1 MRDGVQSVYKQGFL
15 EETAPMGSSLVER
28 TAPLPEC
35 FGLGGVCCGGRGD
48 YRGDGKGQD
57 LVGEEI
63 SGLCLSPLGPPE
75 LCVGRRGP
83 FRSAHNSFPIF
94 SSVSRTNLSLGVPK
108 KAREDPLPVPSDQH
122 SLPFL

>member
-1 MRDGVQSVYKQGFL
+1 MYKQGFL
-15 EETAPMGSSLVER
+15 EEEAPMGSSLIDNCP
-28 TAPLPEC
+28 TWSA
-35 FGLGGVCCGGRGD
+35 LGREVSAEGEGRLW
-48 YRGDGKGQD
+48 GDGKGQD
-57 LVGEEI
+57 LVGEKI
-63 SGLCLSPLGPPE
+63 SRLCPSPLGPPE
-75 LCVGRRGP
+75 VCVGLRSP